1 MTFFNCSPGAKLISS
16 TRTIT
21 GRPKLQQQ
29 QQQPILAAQA
39 GDSGQVFAFT
49 FTKKVFSK
57 YYLTLVPFSAHLL

>member
-29 QQQPILAAQA
+29 QPILAAQA

-49 FTKKVFSK
+49 FIKKVFSK
-57 YYLTLVPFSAHLL
+57 YSLTLVPFSAHLL